1 MKLTFGLEELIPYL
15 PLLIPL
21 FVIQI
26 GLMITALI
34 DLLKQNSTR
43 GPKWMWILII
53 LFVNIIGPIVYFVVG
68 REEN

>member
-43 GPKWMWILII
+43 GPKWMWVVII
-53 LFVNIIGPIVYFVVG
+53 LFVNIIGPIIYFVAG